1 MKVLRNVL
9 PFQSKDKWVR
19 GQIWGGE
26 AYSYITLL
34 PTPPPPPPPPTPLHR
49 GKQRLSNVMQ

>member
-1 MKVLRNVL
+1 MKVIRNVL

-34 PTPPPPPPPPTPLHR
+34 PPAFPNPLHR

>member
-1 MKVLRNVL
+1 MKVVRNVL

-19 GQIWGGE
+19 GQIWGGG

-34 PTPPPPPPPPTPLHR
+34 NAPPPLHR
-49 GKQRLSNVMQ
+49 GEQRLSNVIQ